1 MCILTSLKIHA
12 PILNPA
18 RCIMPLNDAQSLQET
33 RLCGKLAH
41 THRTIADVVC
51 GLCADCAATLDAD
64 TIEDAAA
71 YGLAVRFNSK
81 SVGSRD
87 DLGAYFDRARGE
99 WTAPRYEI
107 IDVGYP
113 NEPGCGVI
121 LHRAITREDAIA
133 WLITFIE
140 SEDAAN

>member
-1 MCILTSLKIHA
+1 MFILESLKIHA
-12 PILNPA
+12 PLVNA
-18 RCIMPLNDAQSLQET
+18 SRCIAPLNDAPSLQET
-33 RLCGKLAH
+33 RLCGKPAS

-87 DLGAYFDRARGE
+87 DLGAYFDRAQGK

-107 IDVGYP
+107 IDV
-113 NEPGCGVI
+113 EDAIVK
-121 LHRAITREDAIA
+121 HRAITREEAVS
-133 WLITFIE
+133 WLVAYIE
-140 SEDAAN
+140 HEDAAN